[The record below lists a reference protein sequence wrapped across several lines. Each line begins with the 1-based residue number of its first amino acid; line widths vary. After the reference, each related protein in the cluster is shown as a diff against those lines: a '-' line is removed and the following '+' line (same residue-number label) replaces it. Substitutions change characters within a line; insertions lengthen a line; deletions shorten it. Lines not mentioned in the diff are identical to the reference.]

1 MKFFIGFLFQ
11 DSRFR
16 TRVEQIGFMVEKGVH
31 GLEIVGVLQ
40 IKYIKKSSPMKQI
53 NYFVSRQ
60 IEQKYSF
67 LTIATP
73 DDKNKKPRY
82 VQFVFSILYR
92 NISGRSYRSRKF
104 TLKYFKILL
113 SNLTSVCVSRKIK
126 MYADQ

>member
-1 MKFFIGFLFQ
+1 MKFFIGFLLQ

-31 GLEIVGVLQ
+31 GLEI
-40 IKYIKKSSPMKQI
+40 KYIKKSSPMKQM
-53 NYFVSRQ
+53 NYFVSRE